1 MVLNL
6 LILLALMA
14 YIPVTLTLPG
24 IAGLILTIGMGV
36 DSNVLI
42 FERLKEELAIAQ
54 GPRSAVRAA
63 FTRVWLTIVD
73 THVTSLIAAAF
84 LFQFGT
90 DPIRGFATTLAI
102 GLLANVFTAV
112 FVSRTLFEVA
122 LGAPFDH
129 AGHRTHATVR
139 QHARQLHALALA
151 RAGPVARRHWCGR
164 VDDHHQ
170 RHDTRHRLHRWHARG
185 RRICQRKE

>member
-42 FERLKEELAIAQ
+42 FERLKEELATAH
-54 GPRSAVRAA
+54 GPRSAVKAA
-63 FTRVWLTIVD
+63 FTRVWLTIID

-90 DPIRGFATTLAI
+90 SSIRGFATTLAI

-122 LGAPFDH
+122 LTTPTCSRQPRWASAARNCSPTRAP
-129 AGHRTHATVR
+129 TS
-139 QHARQLHALALA
+139 
-151 RAGPVARRHWCGR
+151 RAGAGM
-164 VDDHHQ
+164 
-170 RHDTRHRLHRWHARG
+170 RWSCRWSSSA
-185 RRICQRKE
+185 QAS